1 MKIAI
6 LGFGIEGKGTL
17 RFVRNKYPKAEITIL
32 DQKKDRNYLKNLD
45 GFDIIFR
52 TPGIPF
58 NTKEIQ
64 RAARRGVNV
73 TSATDV
79 FLTGARGT
87 VIGVTGTKGKSTA
100 TTLIYEILKR
110 AGRDVYIAGNIG
122 KSTLDLLPKLRKNSI
137 AVLELSSFQLQGV
150 KKSPDVAVILDIF
163 PDHMDHHKS
172 FAEYVNAKS
181 GIVRFQDSNDFVFY
195 VPTNKIST
203 ALAKMSAG
211 QKTSVSLGDFPMN
224 LKILGQHN
232 KQNAAVA
239 AAVASRF
246 GVSPLISLEVINKFT
261 GLPYRLRLT
270 RNLGGVS
277 FYNDS
282 ASTNP
287 QTTVAA
293 LRSFPGKSKIL
304 IAGGKD
310 KNLNFKILRT
320 AVNEEDVKA
329 IVLFGECKS
338 KMRKALGSTTLIH
351 SSSNLENAV
360 KTAFRKA
367 RPSDIVIF
375 SPGAASFDMFENYRE
390 RGDEFD
396 RIVKKLKG

>member
-310 KNLNFKILRT
+310 KNLNFKIL
-320 AVNEEDVKA
+320 
-329 IVLFGECKS
+329 
-338 KMRKALGSTTLIH
+338 
-351 SSSNLENAV
+351 
-360 KTAFRKA
+360 
-367 RPSDIVIF
+367 
-375 SPGAASFDMFENYRE
+375 
-390 RGDEFD
+390 
-396 RIVKKLKG
+396 